1 MLRAYNPRMAELH
14 PIIVHFTVALT
25 VVGVLLRLV
34 SLTGRVPFA
43 GPAAALLIIVSA
55 ATSVAAVKSGADAHG
70 PAERV
75 PGARAAVV
83 EHEEWGER
91 ARNGLLV
98 VAALELVALALRRNP
113 RVRLVHAASAAFGL
127 MALFMVYEAGEH
139 GGDLVYAYAG
149 GVGIRSGDPRDVERL
164 LIAGAYHQSQA
175 DRKAGRAE
183 QAAALADMLAE
194 RFPSDVEV
202 QLMAAESQLVD
213 RKAPEA
219 ALRILTGAVPAPANR
234 AAVSRRVSLLADAFE
249 QLGRPSDAIA
259 ALEAAVAQLGGNARL
274 QARIDKLRGAPSS
287 PRQP

>member
-34 SLTGRVPFA
+34 SLTGRVDFA
-43 GPAAALLIIVSA
+43 GPAAALLIIVAA
-55 ATSVAAVKSGADAHG
+55 ATSVASVKSGEDAHG
-70 PAERV
+70 PVERV

-91 ARNGLLV
+91 ARNALLV

-113 RVRLVHAASAAFGL
+113 RVRLVHAASAVFGL

-139 GGDLVYAYAG
+139 GGELVYAYAG

-164 LIAGAYHQSQA
+164 LIAGTYHQSQA
-175 DRKAGRAE
+175 DRKAGRAD
-183 QAAALADMLAE
+183 QAAALADLLAE

-213 RKAPEA
+213 RKAPET
-219 ALRILTGAVPAPANR
+219 ALRLLVGAVPAPANR
-234 AAVSRRVSLLADAFE
+234 AAVSRRVTLLADAYE

-259 ALEAAVAQLGGNARL
+259 ALEAGIAQLGGNARL
-274 QARIDKLRGAPSS
+274 QTRLDSLRQAAAS

>member
-1 MLRAYNPRMAELH
+1 MAELH

-43 GPAAALLIIVSA
+43 GPAAALLIIVAA
-55 ATSVAAVKSGADAHG
+55 ATSVAAVTSGDDAHG
-70 PAERV
+70 PVERV
-75 PGARAAVV
+75 PGARPAVVPV

-91 ARNGLLV
+91 ARNALLV
-98 VAALELVALALRRNP
+98 VAALELAALALRRSP

-164 LIAGAYHQSQA
+164 LVAGAYHQSQA
-175 DRKAGRAE
+175 DRKAGRAD

-219 ALRILTGAVPAPANR
+219 ALRILTGVVPVAANR
-234 AAVSRRVSLLADAFE
+234 AAVSRRVSLLADAYE
-249 QLGRPSDAIA
+249 QLGRPSDAMA
-259 ALEAAVAQLGGNARL
+259 ALEAGITLLGENPRL
-274 QARIDKLRGAPSS
+274 QSRLDTLRETAAS

>member
-1 MLRAYNPRMAELH
+1 MAELH

-34 SLTGRVPFA
+34 SLTGRVAFA
-43 GPAAALLIIVSA
+43 GPAAALLILLAA
-55 ATSVAAVKSGADAHG
+55 ATSVASVKSGEDAHG
-70 PAERV
+70 PVERV

-91 ARNGLLV
+91 ARNVLLV

-113 RVRLVHAASAAFGL
+113 RVRLVQGASAAFGL

-139 GGDLVYAYAG
+139 GGELVYAYAG

-164 LIAGAYHQSQA
+164 LVAGAYHQSQA
-175 DRKAGRAE
+175 DRKAGRPE
-183 QAAALADMLAE
+183 QAAALAEMLGE
-194 RFPSDVEV
+194 RFPSDAEV
-202 QLMAAESQLVD
+202 QLMAAESQLLD

-219 ALRILTGAVPAPANR
+219 ALRILIAAVPAPANR
-234 AAVSRRVSLLADAFE
+234 AAVSRRVGLLADAYE
-249 QLGRPSDAIA
+249 QMGRPSDAIA
-259 ALEAAVAQLGGNARL
+259 ALEAGIAQLGGNARL
-274 QARIDKLRGAPSS
+274 QSRLDKLRSAAAS